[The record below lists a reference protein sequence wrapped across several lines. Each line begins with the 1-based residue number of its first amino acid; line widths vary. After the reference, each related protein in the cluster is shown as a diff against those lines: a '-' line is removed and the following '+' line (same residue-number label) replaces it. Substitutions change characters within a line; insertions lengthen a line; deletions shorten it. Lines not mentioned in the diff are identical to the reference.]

1 MVRNPGF
8 HYRGMGSIPG
18 QVTKTPCAMQ
28 ICMPAFYCVW
38 QISKRN
44 LKKKNQDA
52 YKTIYEIFWEMF
64 CRVNFIIFNK

>member
-8 HYRGMGSIPG
+8 HYRGLGSIPG

-44 LKKKNQDA
+44 LKKKNKMPIKQ
-52 YKTIYEIFWEMF
+52 YMKFSGKYSVELIS
-64 CRVNFIIFNK
+64 